1 VNGAGQLDLYSD
13 QFHFMY
19 QPMTGD
25 GQIIG
30 RVLGAPSFNAKV
42 GLMMRE
48 TLSPGSAHVF
58 NGVSMSSVGLLEVR
72 SVADGSA
79 ASQVTGGS
87 SSWLKVVRQGNQFTA
102 YTGVDGTTW
111 SQAGTPVAVPM
122 AATIYVGLAVGS
134 GTTSLCPAAPQFDN
148 VQIQQ

>member
-1 VNGAGQLDLYSD
+1 
-13 QFHFMY
+13 MY

-25 GQIIG
+25 GQIVG
-30 RVLGAPSFNAKV
+30 RVLGLPAFNAKV

-58 NGVSMSSVGLLEVR
+58 NGVSMSSVGVLAVR
-72 SVADGSA
+72 SGTDRSTD
-79 ASQVTGGS
+79 SQVVDGS
-87 SSWLKVVRQGNQFTA
+87 SSWLKIVRKGNQFTA
-102 YTGVDGTTW
+102 YTGVDGTNWT
-111 SQAGTPVAVPM
+111 QARAPVTIPM
-122 AATIYVGLAVGS
+122 AATIYVGIAVGS